1 LCESREHL
9 QKNFLGQIFLGHAP
23 GQMGAY
29 DPTDQRVKV
38 FDQCARS
45 RLIAPAHSVEA
56 AGQIER
62 RIVVRHARM
71 EARSDTTRKT
81 RIALCGYSPKKP
93 ILPLKNR
100 VPLASPAALFPSDRS
115 LTFAG
120 VGRYLDHDMRALL
133 QALRLTTAHDL

>member
-1 LCESREHL
+1 
-9 QKNFLGQIFLGHAP
+9 
-23 GQMGAY
+23 M
-29 DPTDQRVKV
+29 
-38 FDQCARS
+38 FDQFARS

-100 VPLASPAALFPSDRS
+100 VSLASSAALFRPDRS

-120 VGRYLDHDMRALL
+120 VGRYLTQAMRALF
-133 QALRLTTAHDL
+133 QDLRLTTAHDL